1 MIVMRTACLVIALTL
16 LTVSSSI
23 TAQERAPASGNGDL
37 GSDVDRE
44 ITVRGEDETA
54 LPVPAPA
61 SRYEIAL
68 PQIDIER
75 PDVPSLPPILP
86 PGGAGAAPFPDWRV
100 RDPAGA
106 SPS

>member
-16 LTVSSSI
+16 LTVASSI
-23 TAQERAPASGNGDL
+23 MAQERSPAAGNTDL

-44 ITVRGEDETA
+44 ITVKGEDQAA
-54 LPVPAPA
+54 LPVPAPLTHD
-61 SRYEIAL
+61 EIAL
-68 PQIDIER
+68 PEILIER

-86 PGGAGAAPFPDWRV
+86 PRGGSAPAVPDWRV